1 MSPALG
7 PLLAAAV
14 AGAAPSGAVPPS
26 PGGFVQD
33 LMARAP
39 DPAIPAS
46 AHVYDRLIG
55 DWDVEFRDTL
65 ADGRKFVSHGTW
77 RFAWVLEG
85 KLLQDVIVT
94 PADALP
100 ADVPRRI
107 GMTLRT
113 YDPKL
118 DAWRVI
124 FIVPGAG
131 VRNELIGRLDGET
144 IVQTGLEKGVRPIR
158 WSFVRF
164 TADSCVWLG
173 ESLADDG
180 KTWTLESEFR
190 LRRIGAPRG

>member
-1 MSPALG
+1 MPAPLG
-7 PLLAAAV
+7 PILAAAAV
-14 AGAAPSGAVPPS
+14 AAAPLPDFGQALTA
-26 PGGFVQD
+26 PGP
-33 LMARAP
+33 AP
-39 DPAIPAS
+39 QLADA

-65 ADGRKFVSHGTW
+65 ADGRKLVSHGTW

-85 KLLQDVIVT
+85 KLIQDVIVT
-94 PADALP
+94 PPDALP
-100 ADVPRRI
+100 PDVPRRI

-113 YDPKL
+113 YDPKIG
-118 DAWRVI
+118 AWHVV

-131 VRNELIGRLDGET
+131 VRNELIGRREGDT

-164 TADSCVWLG
+164 GPDSCVWLG

-190 LRRIGAPRG
+190 LRRIPPTRS